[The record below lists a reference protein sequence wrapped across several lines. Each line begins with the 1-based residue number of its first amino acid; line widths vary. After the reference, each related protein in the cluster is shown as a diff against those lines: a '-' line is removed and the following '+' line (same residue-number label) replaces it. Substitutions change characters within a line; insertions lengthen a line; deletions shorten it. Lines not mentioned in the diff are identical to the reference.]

1 MRRAA
6 VPLAAGWLAVASIST
21 AETPPREARAPSRLL
36 VSGAEYRLT
45 LSRPSIRRGVA
56 VIQFLNRGEDDH
68 DLRLRRISGPGS
80 ARRPIARW
88 SLTRPDGLAQR
99 RLRLGA
105 GRYRL
110 WCSLPGHR
118 TLGMQSVLKVSRER
132 PKRSR

>member
-36 VSGAEYRLT
+36 VSGAEYRFT
-45 LSRPSIRRGVA
+45 LSRPSIKRGVA

-68 DLRLRRISGPGS
+68 DLRLRRISGS

-88 SLTRPDGLAQR
+88 SLTRPGAFSQL
-99 RLRLGA
+99 RLRLRP

-118 TLGMQSVLKVSRER
+118 TLGMESVLKVSSER